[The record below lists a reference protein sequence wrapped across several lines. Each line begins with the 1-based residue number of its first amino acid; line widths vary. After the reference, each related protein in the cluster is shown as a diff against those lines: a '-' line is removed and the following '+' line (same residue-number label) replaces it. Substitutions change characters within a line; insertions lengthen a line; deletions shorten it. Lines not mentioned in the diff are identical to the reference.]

1 MRRFYALFCLMV
13 AAISMYGFTVDG
25 LVYTEDSY
33 YGGVQVVT
41 LVDKSFNGELVI
53 PEIVTYNG
61 VTYPVTSIF
70 LEAFKDC
77 IGITSAHIGN
87 NVSEIDQSA
96 FYGCTAL
103 SSVSLPE
110 SVTSIHINA
119 FAGCSKLES
128 FTIPSSISFVGDGA
142 FKNTAWYNNQPDG
155 LLYKDNILLGY
166 KGSKPQGHLEI
177 ENGTIMVA
185 GNAFGRC
192 GEISS
197 VSIPNTVKH
206 ICYQAFWITGLKE
219 VTIPQS
225 VISIG
230 DRAFADCYSLRSVF
244 SHITEPFAI
253 KGIASGSF
261 ERVFEYE
268 GQTLYVPAG
277 TKAKY
282 EATDGWKDFRNIVE
296 MENDPSGVAS
306 VFTEEDGHG
315 VIYNFSGQ
323 RFTTPHRGLNIIGG
337 KKIVVR

>member
-1 MRRFYALFCLMV
+1 MRRFYALLTLLT
-13 AAISMYGFTVDG
+13 ATIYMYGFTVDG
-25 LVYTEDSY
+25 LKYETE
-33 YGGVQVVT
+33 GNEATVT
-41 LVDKSFNGELVI
+41 GLENGAFSGELVI
-53 PEIVTYNG
+53 PETVTHNG

-70 LEAFKDC
+70 LHAFKDC
-77 IGITSAHIGN
+77 TGITSVHIGS
-87 NVSEIDQSA
+87 NVSEIDQGSFENCIALISINIPESVTFIGMNA
-96 FYGCTAL
+96 FYGC
-103 SSVSLPE
+103 
-110 SVTSIHINA
+110 N
-119 FAGCSKLES
+119 KLTS
-128 FTIPSSISFVGDGA
+128 FTIPNSVSFVGADA
-142 FKNTAWYNNQPDG
+142 FTNTSWYNNQPDG

-261 ERVFEYE
+261 EWVFEYDDA
-268 GQTLYVPAG
+268 TLYVPVG
-277 TKAKY
+277 TKSKY

-323 RFTTPHRGLNIIGG
+323 RFTTPRRGLNIIGG